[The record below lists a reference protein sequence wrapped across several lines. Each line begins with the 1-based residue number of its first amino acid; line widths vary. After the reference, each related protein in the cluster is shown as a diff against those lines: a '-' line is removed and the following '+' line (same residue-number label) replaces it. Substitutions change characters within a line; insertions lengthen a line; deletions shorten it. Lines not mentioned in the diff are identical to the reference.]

1 MNGSNIYILERS
13 NTLRLFLSFALIF
26 FILSMHNEVFAT
38 ATASTDVIGGK
49 LCAVVKILTGAT
61 AKAVATV
68 AIFFLGIGLFMGKVN
83 WGVGAVTIIGIVVI
97 FSANTF
103 IDVIG
108 GSGASAVTCA

>member
-1 MNGSNIYILERS
+1 MEVIFIFWRDQILYVYS
-13 NTLRLFLSFALIF
+13 FLFALIF

-68 AIFFLGIGLFMGKVN
+68 AIFFLGIGLFKEKIM
-83 WGVGAVTIIGIVVI
+83 I
-97 FSANTF
+97 FTPYRTNLK
-103 IDVIG
+103 
-108 GSGASAVTCA
+108 